1 MICKLKLIS
10 ALPYNCAHGPIKY
23 TTVHLFLFSN
33 FIWEK
38 SPPYIPDGDDL
49 YNIFHLLYFFA
60 CKAVTLGLF
69 PRHSISFHSHFLHL
83 VFSLNGCKKGFAL
96 LWVWDTCTYHVL
108 FVVKLEN
115 EIAIDEGGK
124 IHWLENV
131 YQKHKSRWF
140 TRLILLGKR

>member
-10 ALPYNCAHGPIKY
+10 ELPYNCAHGPIKY

-49 YNIFHLLYFFA
+49 YNIFHLLYFLLAKPWHWGSFHDTQSLFIRIFYTWYFPSM
-60 CKAVTLGLF
+60 AVKRALPCFECEIYL
-69 PRHSISFHSHFLHL
+69 PHSIR
-83 VFSLNGCKKGFAL
+83 GKI
-96 LWVWDTCTYHVL
+96 
-108 FVVKLEN
+108 
-115 EIAIDEGGK
+115 EIAIDAGGK

-140 TRLILLGKR
+140 TRPILLGKR